1 MLSDADQLQPHLP
14 QFFQGQQVGR
24 QHGFHSTT
32 LQDLPGVQLN
42 PQDRPK
48 AKDFRWL
55 ARVLFPHQIHWK
67 VIFDSMISF
76 ALSVCIQIYDR
87 LSRLDNKIAHHSKPL
102 SISKIKHGHRTS
114 MENPQKNRGFNGI
127 KDEQITISNP
137 ISFQIPYHFSKASA
151 SSTLRAR
158 MGLGSRRFVGSSP
171 CEATQSTASTAPASS
186 SAQATDVTRP
196 VQARCAGRCEGRTD
210 TGTRPSS
217 GWGEESVEKDGK
229 VDESYTVESWCFW
242 V

>member
-1 MLSDADQLQPHLP
+1 MLSDMLSDADQLQPHLP

-32 LQDLPGVQLN
+32 FQDLPGVQLN

-114 MENPQKNRGFNGI
+114 MENPQKIEVSMELKMN
-127 KDEQITISNP
+127 KSP
-137 ISFQIPYHFSKASA
+137 FQIPYHFKSHIISPKLLPPPRFAPGWAWAPGA
-151 SSTLRAR
+151 SSAPRPARPRRAR
-158 MGLGSRRFVGSSP
+158 RPRRPLPAARRPQTSRGRSRRV
-171 CEATQSTASTAPASS
+171 APGAVRGGP
-186 SAQATDVTRP
+186 TPEPGHPR
-196 VQARCAGRCEGRTD
+196 
-210 TGTRPSS
+210 
-217 GWGEESVEKDGK
+217 DGVK
-229 VDESYTVESWCFW
+229 NLWKRMGKLMKAIL
-242 V
+242 